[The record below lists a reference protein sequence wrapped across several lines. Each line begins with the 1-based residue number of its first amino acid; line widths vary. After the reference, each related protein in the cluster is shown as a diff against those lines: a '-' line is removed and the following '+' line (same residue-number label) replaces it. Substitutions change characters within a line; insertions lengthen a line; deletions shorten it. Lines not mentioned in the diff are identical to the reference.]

1 MAGEKTTIARPYAEA
16 AFGRARESD
25 SLGLWSEMLSLLAAL
40 VQDQQVADL
49 IDNPDI
55 PRARCAEMLLE
66 ISGDQLSQEGRNL
79 VRILAANRRL
89 IVLPEIRALFDESY
103 AESQGTL
110 DVHVTSAYVVN
121 AAQEK
126 QLAEALH
133 AKLGREVRITTDK
146 DPTLIAGVIIRA
158 GDLVIDGSFQGQLE
172 HLATELGI

>member
-133 AKLGREVRITTDK
+133 AKLRREVRITTDK
-146 DPTLIAGVIIRA
+146 DQTLIAGVIIRA